1 MPYEKI
7 RQNQSELIIGMK
19 QTLRAMKRNK
29 VSRVFVASDADRA
42 IIDPVITLAKEL
54 NIPHEHVKSM
64 KELGALCGIDVGTS
78 MASIKRQ

>member
-1 MPYEKI
+1 MPYEKL

-19 QTLRAMKRNK
+19 ETLRAIKRDDIAQ
-29 VSRVFVASDADRA
+29 VFIAADADQA
-42 IIDPVITLAKEL
+42 ITQPIITLVEEL
-54 NIPHEHVKSM
+54 KIPHHYVKSM